1 MHVQADKEGAT
12 ANLPSSMT
20 IAAPRQAGG
29 PEMLALMQHPRPT
42 AAAGEVLLKVRSA
55 GVNRADC
62 LQRMGQYPV
71 PAGATD
77 IIGLECAGEVVAVGG
92 GVQGWQVGDSACA
105 LLIGGGYAEYV
116 NVPAG
121 QCLPVPASLGWD
133 AAASLMETCCTV
145 WSNVH
150 LRAALQPGET
160 LLVHGGSSGIGVTA
174 LQIFSALGHRVF
186 TTAGSEDKCAA
197 CLGLGAEMAINYRT
211 QDFVEQVLQATGG
224 RGVDVILDMVGGDYM
239 PRNMKAL
246 ADDGR
251 LAGIAATRGREVPLN
266 LMEVYRRR
274 LTITGSALR
283 RQPLAEKARIVES
296 VRQHVWP
303 LIESGRFKAVVHSVF
318 PLAEAAAA
326 HQLMESSEHI
336 GKIVLRVA

>member
-1 MHVQADKEGAT
+1 MEPAQQKT
-12 ANLPSSMT
+12 AIDLPMSMT
-20 IAAPRQAGG
+20 IAAARQPGG
-29 PEMLALMQHPRPT
+29 PEMLSLMQRPRPL

-71 PAGATD
+71 PEGATD
-77 IIGLECAGEVVAVGG
+77 IIGLECAGEVIAVGS
-92 GVQGWQVGDSACA
+92 GVQGWHIGDRACA

-116 NVPAG
+116 NVPAV
-121 QCLPVPASLGWD
+121 QCLPVPIGLDWD
-133 AAASLMETCCTV
+133 EAASLMETCCTV
-145 WSNVH
+145 WSNVIM
-150 LRAALQPGET
+150 RAALQPGET

-186 TTAGSEDKCAA
+186 TTAGSAEKCSA
-197 CLGLGAEMAINYRT
+197 CLGLGAELAINYRD
-211 QDFVEQVLQATGG
+211 QDFVEHVLTATTG

-239 PRNMKAL
+239 PRNLKAL
-246 ADDGR
+246 AEDGR
-251 LAGIAATRGREVPLN
+251 LVGIAATRGREVN
-266 LMEVYRRR
+266 IDLMDAYRRR

-283 RQPLAEKARIVES
+283 RQPISEKARIVES

-303 LIESGRFKAVVHSVF
+303 LIESGRFKAVVHSVY

-326 HQLMESSEHI
+326 HQLMESSAHI

>member
-1 MHVQADKEGAT
+1 MQSAQQNFPAD
-12 ANLPSSMT
+12 LPMSMT
-20 IAAPRQAGG
+20 IAAARQPGG
-29 PEMLALMQHPRPT
+29 PEMLMLMERPRPS
-42 AAAGEVLLKVRSA
+42 AAAGELLLKVRSA

-77 IIGLECAGEVVAVGG
+77 IIGLECAGEVIEVGA
-92 GVQGWQVGDSACA
+92 GVQGWQVGDRACA

-116 NVPAG
+116 NVPAR
-121 QCLPVPASLGWD
+121 QCLPVPIGLDWD
-133 AAASLMETCCTV
+133 EAASLMETCCTV
-145 WSNVH
+145 WSNVIM
-150 LRAALQPGET
+150 RAALQPGET
-160 LLVHGGSSGIGVTA
+160 LLIHGGSSGIGVTA

-186 TTAGSEDKCAA
+186 TTAGSEEKCSA
-197 CLGLGAEMAINYRT
+197 CLDLGAELAINYRD
-211 QDFVEQVLQATGG
+211 QDFVEHVLMASNG

-239 PRNMKAL
+239 PRNLKAL
-246 ADDGR
+246 AEDGR
-251 LAGIAATRGREVPLN
+251 LVGIAATRGREVN
-266 LMEVYRRR
+266 IDLMDAYRRR

-283 RQPLAEKARIVES
+283 RQPIAEKARIVES

-303 LIESGRFKAVVHSVF
+303 LIESGRFKAVVHSVY

-326 HQLMESSEHI
+326 HQLMESSMHI

>member
-1 MHVQADKEGAT
+1 VPQAEKAT
-12 ANLPSSMT
+12 IPDLPASMT
-20 IAAPRQAGG
+20 ISAPREPGG
-29 PEMLALMQHPRPT
+29 PEVLALTQRARPD

-77 IIGLECAGEVVAVGG
+77 IIGLECAGEVVAVGE
-92 GVQGWQVGDSACA
+92 GVETWRVGDAACA
-105 LLIGGGYAEYV
+105 LLIGGGYAEFV

-121 QCLPVPASLGWD
+121 QCLPVPAGLDWD
-133 AAASLMETCCTV
+133 EAASLMETCCTV

-186 TTAGSEDKCAA
+186 TTAGSDDKCAA
-197 CLGLGAEMAINYRT
+197 CVGLGAELAINYRT

-239 PRNMKAL
+239 PRNLKAL

-251 LAGIAATRGREVPLN
+251 VVGIAATRGREVPIN
-266 LMEVYRRR
+266 LMDVYRRR

-283 RQPLAEKARIVES
+283 RQPLVEKGRIVES

-303 LIESGRFKAVVHSVF
+303 LIESGRFKAVVHRVF
-318 PLAEAAAA
+318 PLTDAAAA

>member
-1 MHVQADKEGAT
+1 VQSAQQNFPAD
-12 ANLPSSMT
+12 LPMSMT
-20 IAAPRQAGG
+20 IAAARQPGG
-29 PEMLALMQHPRPT
+29 PEMLMLMQRPRPS
-42 AAAGEVLLKVRSA
+42 AAAGELLLKVRSA

-77 IIGLECAGEVVAVGG
+77 IIGLECAGEVIEVGA
-92 GVQGWQVGDSACA
+92 GVQGWHVGDRACA

-116 NVPAG
+116 NVPAV
-121 QCLPVPASLGWD
+121 QCLPVPNGLDWD
-133 AAASLMETCCTV
+133 EAASLIETCCTV
-145 WSNVH
+145 WSNVIM
-150 LRAALQPGET
+150 RAALQPGET
-160 LLVHGGSSGIGVTA
+160 LLIHGGSSGIGVTA

-186 TTAGSEDKCAA
+186 TTAGSEEKCSA
-197 CLGLGAEMAINYRT
+197 CLDLGAELAINYRD
-211 QDFVEQVLQATGG
+211 QDFVEHVLMASNG

-239 PRNMKAL
+239 PRNLKAL
-246 ADDGR
+246 AEDGR
-251 LAGIAATRGREVPLN
+251 LVGIAATRGREVNIDLIDA
-266 LMEVYRRR
+266 YRRR

-283 RQPLAEKARIVES
+283 RQPIAEKARIVES

-303 LIESGRFKAVVHSVF
+303 LIESGRFKAVVHSVY

-326 HQLMESSEHI
+326 HQLMESSMHI

>member
-1 MHVQADKEGAT
+1 MQSALQNFPAD
-12 ANLPSSMT
+12 LPMSMT
-20 IAAPRQAGG
+20 IAAARHPGG
-29 PEMLALMQHPRPT
+29 PEMLTLMERPRPS
-42 AAAGEVLLKVRSA
+42 AAAGELLLKIRSA

-77 IIGLECAGEVVAVGG
+77 IIGLECAGEVIEVGA
-92 GVQGWQVGDSACA
+92 GVQGWHVGDRACA

-121 QCLPVPASLGWD
+121 QCLPVPIGLDWD
-133 AAASLMETCCTV
+133 EAASLMETCCTV
-145 WSNVH
+145 WSNVIM
-150 LRAALQPGET
+150 RAALEPGET
-160 LLVHGGSSGIGVTA
+160 LLIHGGSSGIGVTA

-186 TTAGSEDKCAA
+186 TTAGSEEKCSA
-197 CLGLGAEMAINYRT
+197 CLGLGAELAINYRD
-211 QDFVEQVLQATGG
+211 QDFVEHVLMASNG

-239 PRNMKAL
+239 PRNLKAL
-246 ADDGR
+246 AEDGR
-251 LAGIAATRGREVPLN
+251 LVGIAATRGREVN
-266 LMEVYRRR
+266 VDLMDAYRRR

-283 RQPLAEKARIVES
+283 RQPIAEKARIVES

-303 LIESGRFKAVVHSVF
+303 LIESGRFKAVVHSVY

-326 HQLMESSEHI
+326 HQLMESSMHI